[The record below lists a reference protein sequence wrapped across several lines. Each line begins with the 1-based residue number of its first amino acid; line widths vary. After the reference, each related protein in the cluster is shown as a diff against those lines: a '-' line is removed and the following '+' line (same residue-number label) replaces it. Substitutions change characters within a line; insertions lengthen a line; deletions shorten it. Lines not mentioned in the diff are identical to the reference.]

1 MTRLQK
7 RAWIDL
13 AKTTVAIMIA
23 GAGVGL
29 AIHFNAKGIIPLM
42 SFLVGSLIVGLVSCL
57 RSIAIQAKFDE
68 RERKIAVKAFV
79 ISTYTFVLFL
89 CFASFTIFFISGARN
104 YIPGYTLPVLL
115 LAGLFISQLVQSAVI
130 LIQFAREQAD
140 EQ

>member
-1 MTRLQK
+1 MNRLQK

-13 AKTTVAIMIA
+13 AKTTVCIIIA
-23 GAGVGL
+23 AAGIGL
-29 AIHFNAKGIIPLM
+29 AVHFNARGVIPLM

-57 RSIAIQAKFDE
+57 RSIAIQTKLDE

-104 YIPGYTLPVLL
+104 HIPVYILPVLL

>member
-1 MTRLQK
+1 MNLLRK
-7 RAWIDL
+7 IAWYHL
-13 AKTTVAIMIA
+13 ASTTVAIIIA

-57 RSIAIQAKFDE
+57 RSIATQTRLDE
-68 RERKIAVKAFV
+68 RERKIAIKAFI
-79 ISTYTFVLFL
+79 ISSYTFVLFL
-89 CFASFTIFFISGARN
+89 CFASFGIFFLSGARN

-115 LAGLFISQLVQSAVI
+115 LIGIFVSQIVQSAVI